1 MHVLS
6 THLDLLCI
14 HSLYPR
20 PISRIILT
28 VITRATAL
36 FTHSCWCPCVT
47 VRPEGVQK
55 LEYDQ
60 APGYDEQ
67 ESALLFLAME
77 ETGLDPTS
85 RQGVIK
91 IIY

>member
-1 MHVLS
+1 M
-6 THLDLLCI
+6 
-14 HSLYPR
+14 
-20 PISRIILT
+20 
-28 VITRATAL
+28 
-36 FTHSCWCPCVT
+36 
-47 VRPEGVQK
+47 QK

-85 RQGVIK
+85 RQGVVK